1 MRFCLLASGS
11 SGNCAY
17 VGAGSTH
24 ILVDAGISAARVVR
38 ELEALGVRPD
48 AIRALLISHE
58 HGDHS
63 SGAGALAARLNCP
76 VYVGARAYPLLRR
89 ALGGWPHIKTFRAGE
104 PFAIG
109 DLVVEPVRVF
119 HDAVDPCGF
128 LIEGPS
134 HSGDG
139 RVSLG
144 LFTDLGTV
152 HRPLLERL
160 MGCDALV
167 LEANHDVEMLL
178 SGPYSWELK
187 QRVRSPVGHLS
198 NEAAAE
204 AIAALAR
211 HGRLKVAVLA
221 HLSEEN
227 NTPERALAAVRARLD
242 GLPSSGE
249 GLRLGWAPRDRRS
262 ELIEL

>member
-1 MRFCLLASGS
+1 
-11 SGNCAY
+11 
-17 VGAGSTH
+17 VG
-24 ILVDAGISAARVVR
+24 
-38 ELEALGVRPD
+38 E
-48 AIRALLISHE
+48 
-58 HGDHS
+58 
-63 SGAGALAARLNCP
+63 
-76 VYVGARAYPLLRR
+76 YPLLRR
-89 ALGGWPHIKTFRAGE
+89 ALGGWPHIKTFRVGE

-134 HSGDG
+134 HSSRHSDR
-139 RVSLG
+139 RVRLG

-167 LEANHDVEMLL
+167 LEANYDLEMLL
-178 SGPYSWELK
+178 NGPYSWGLK

-242 GLPSSGE
+242 GLPS
-249 GLRLGWAPRDRRS
+249 GLGKGPRLGWAPRARRS